1 MDRPS
6 YLPPPTRWIIQIHQ
20 LTATISLRRMHATRL
35 LVHRG
40 NKNRGRVFAAYAFA
54 RKIAFTFMKNRFPP
68 PLGFVSTSLCRFSF
82 QRWAWILETGLLGR
96 KGVESIGRAA
106 ESTLITIN
114 NNLSLGEIDSFHN

>member
-68 PLGFVSTSLCRFSF
+68 PWDLF
-82 QRWAWILETGLLGR
+82 QRPFAVFRFNGGR
-96 KGVESIGRAA
+96 GFWKQVC
-106 ESTLITIN
+106 
-114 NNLSLGEIDSFHN
+114 